1 MEPIYFEGGA
11 FAQAMNEKEDILEVP
26 SDMSAD
32 EVIEQNFDQELI
44 EAPDISILE
53 QEIMKVEKEKP
64 ILKQAQKSGLEVFSD
79 NRTPQQPKVEKKE
92 PI

>member
-32 EVIEQNFDQELI
+32 DVIEQNLDQDF
-44 EAPDISILE
+44 PD
-53 QEIMKVEKEKP
+53 
-64 ILKQAQKSGLEVFSD
+64 
-79 NRTPQQPKVEKKE
+79 TPE
-92 PI
+92 